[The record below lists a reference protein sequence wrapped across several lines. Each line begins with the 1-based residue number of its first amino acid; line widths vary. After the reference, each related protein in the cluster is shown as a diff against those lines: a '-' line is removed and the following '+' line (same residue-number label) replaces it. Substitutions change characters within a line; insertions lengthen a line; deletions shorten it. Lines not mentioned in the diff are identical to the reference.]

1 MGLRPDEGKMEMRKG
16 GVIGLG
22 GIGGGVAQCLERSGQ
37 LSAIY
42 DVRAEAAANV
52 PGAPPMSASPRE
64 LAAAS
69 DSVLIAVLNGAQTIA
84 VLSGPDGILAANKPG
99 QTVILLSTIAMADL
113 EAAQKLCADAGVTLI
128 DCGVTNGPKSGQNGL
143 ICMAGGSEADLA
155 AAKPIFDGFAQQVIH
170 MGGPGAGMAAKIARN
185 TTYFGCIRAGYE
197 GAVIA
202 RNYGVS
208 LDQLTMALAGDPNAG
223 GGLEGALA
231 MVKRPD
237 PEGNPQ
243 ETQIREYFQML
254 MIKDLEVAIAEAA
267 RFGVRL
273 PMIEQIKAN
282 AASTAGLE
290 YPLGQPIAG

>member
-1 MGLRPDEGKMEMRKG
+1 MRTG

-22 GIGGGVAQCLERSGQ
+22 GIGGGVAQCLQRSGQ
-37 LSAIY
+37 LAAIF
-42 DVRAEAAANV
+42 DVRAEAADKV
-52 PGAPPMSASPRE
+52 PGAPAMSASPRE

-69 DSVLIAVLNGAQTIA
+69 DCVLIAVLNGAQTIA
-84 VLSGPDGILAANKPG
+84 VLSGADGVLAAGKRG

-113 EAAQKLCADAGVTLI
+113 ETAQQLCAEAGVTLI
-128 DCGVTNGPKSGQNGL
+128 DCGVTNGPKSGENGL

-185 TTYFGCIRAGYE
+185 TTYFGCMRAGYE

-202 RNYGVS
+202 RNHGVD
-208 LDQLTMALAGDPNAG
+208 LEQLTMALAGDPNAG
-223 GGLEGALA
+223 GGLEGALS

-237 PEGNPQ
+237 PVGNPQ
-243 ETQIREYFQML
+243 ETQLREYFRML
-254 MIKDLEVAIAEAA
+254 MVKDLEVAIAEAA
-267 RFGVRL
+267 RFGARL
-273 PMIEQIKAN
+273 PMVELIMEN
-282 AASTAGLE
+282 AESTAGLE

>member
-1 MGLRPDEGKMEMRKG
+1 MNTG

-22 GIGGGVAQCLERSGQ
+22 GIGGGVAQCLQRSGQ

-52 PGAPPMSASPRE
+52 PGAPPMSATPRD

-69 DSVLIAVLNGAQTIA
+69 DCVLIAVLNGAQTIA
-84 VLSGPDGILAANKPG
+84 VLDGSDGVLAAGKPG
-99 QTVILLSTIAMADL
+99 QTVILLSTVAMADL
-113 EAAQKLCADAGVTLI
+113 EAARALCDAASVTLI

-143 ICMAGGSEADLA
+143 ICLAGGSDADLA

-185 TTYFGCIRAGYE
+185 TTYFGCMRAGYE

-202 RNYGVS
+202 RNYGVD
-208 LDQLTMALAGDPNAG
+208 LDQLTMALAGDPNSG
-223 GGLEGALA
+223 GGLEGALS

-237 PEGNPQ
+237 PAGDPA
-243 ETQIREYFQML
+243 ETKMREYFQML
-254 MIKDLEVAIAEAA
+254 MLKDLEVAIAEAA
-267 RFGVRL
+267 RFGARL
-273 PMIEQIKAN
+273 PMVELIVEN
-282 AASTAGLE
+282 ALSTSGIE
-290 YPLGQPIAG
+290 YPLGQPIDG

>member
-1 MGLRPDEGKMEMRKG
+1 MNTG

-22 GIGGGVAQCLERSGQ
+22 GLGGGVAQCLQRAGQ
-37 LSAIY
+37 LAAIY

-52 PGAPPMSASPRE
+52 PGAPPMSATPRD

-69 DSVLIAVLNGAQTIA
+69 DCVLIAVLNGAQTLA
-84 VLSGPDGILAANKPG
+84 VLSGPDGVLAAARPG
-99 QTVILLSTIAMADL
+99 QIVILLSTIAMADL
-113 EAAQKLCADAGVTLI
+113 EMAQKLCADAGVTLI
-128 DCGVTNGPKSGQNGL
+128 DCGVTNGPKSAENGL
-143 ICMAGGSEADLA
+143 ICMAGCSDADLA

-170 MGGPGAGMAAKIARN
+170 MGGSGAGMAAKIARN
-185 TTYFGCIRAGYE
+185 TTYFGCMRAGYE

-202 RNYGVS
+202 RNYGVN

-237 PEGNPQ
+237 PSGNPQ
-243 ETQIREYFQML
+243 ETQMREYFQML
-254 MIKDLEVAIAEAA
+254 MLKDLEVAVAEAR

-273 PMIEQIKAN
+273 PMIELIMAN

>member
-1 MGLRPDEGKMEMRKG
+1 MNTG

-22 GIGGGVAQCLERSGQ
+22 GIGGGVAQCLQRSGQ

-52 PGAPPMSASPRE
+52 PGAPAMSTTPRD

-69 DSVLIAVLNGAQTIA
+69 DCVLIAVLNGAQTIA
-84 VLSGPDGILAANKPG
+84 VLNGPDGVLAANKRG
-99 QTVILLSTIAMADL
+99 QMVILLSTIAMADL
-113 EAAQKLCADAGVTLI
+113 EASQKLCADAGVTLL

-143 ICMAGGSEADLA
+143 ICLAGGSDADLA
-155 AAKPIFDGFAQQVIH
+155 KAKPMFDGFAQQVIH
-170 MGGPGAGMAAKIARN
+170 MGGPGTGMAAKIARN
-185 TTYFGCIRAGYE
+185 TTYFGCMRAGYE

-223 GGLEGALA
+223 GGLEGALS

-237 PEGNPQ
+237 PAGDPA
-243 ETQIREYFQML
+243 ETKVREYFQML
-254 MIKDLEVAIAEAA
+254 MLKDLEVAIAEAA
-267 RFGVRL
+267 RFGARL
-273 PMIEQIKAN
+273 PMVELIREN
-282 AASTAGLE
+282 ALSTSGLE
-290 YPLGQPIAG
+290 YPLGQPLAG

>member
-1 MGLRPDEGKMEMRKG
+1 MNTG

-22 GIGGGVAQCLERSGQ
+22 GIGGGVAQCLQRAGQ
-37 LSAIY
+37 LAAIY

-52 PGAPPMSASPRE
+52 PGAPPMSATPRD

-69 DSVLIAVLNGAQTIA
+69 DCVLIAVLNGDQTLA
-84 VLSGPDGILAANKPG
+84 VLSGPDGVLAAGRPG
-99 QTVILLSTIAMADL
+99 QIVILLSTIAMADL
-113 EAAQKLCADAGVTLI
+113 EMAQKLCADAGVTLI
-128 DCGVTNGPKSGQNGL
+128 DCGVTNGPKSAENGL
-143 ICMAGGSEADLA
+143 ICMAGGSDADLS

-185 TTYFGCIRAGYE
+185 TTYFGCMRAGYE

-202 RNYGVS
+202 RNYGVN

-237 PEGNPQ
+237 PVGNPQ
-243 ETQIREYFQML
+243 ETQMREYFQML
-254 MIKDLEVAIAEAA
+254 MLKDLEVAVAEAK

-273 PMIEQIKAN
+273 PMIELIMAN
-282 AASTAGLE
+282 AATTAGLE
-290 YPLGQPIAG
+290 YPLGQPIDG